1 MRQYPS
7 GRGLLS
13 VFALSMALFMAG
25 GPVQAQLAGVYV
37 GLDVSEVE
45 FDSPGFSSPK
55 PNTVGLNVGTRL
67 TRHFGTEARIG
78 MNLSDDDIVFLANDS
93 RFGFEVNNYYG
104 FHGTGHWPLSDM
116 FELYG
121 QLGYT
126 YSEVKFSFEGQSQKT
141 SNNGLSYGIGATF
154 DLTYST
160 TIRLEWSK
168 MMDGSDY
175 ELDALSLGIRF
186 NY

>member
-7 GRGLLS
+7 ARALLSGLL
-13 VFALSMALFMAG
+13 LSMVLFGAG
-25 GPVQAQLAGVYV
+25 APAQAQLAGVYV

-55 PNTVGLNVGTRL
+55 PSTVGLNVGTRL

-78 MNLSDDDIVFLANDS
+78 MNLSDDDI
-93 RFGFEVNNYYG
+93 RFGDTSYGFEVNNYYG
-104 FHGTGHWPLSDM
+104 FHGTGHLPLSDM

-126 YSEVKFSFEGQSQKT
+126 YSEVKFSFQGQSQKT